1 MMRCKGVYRYE
12 MNLNGLE
19 SLETGDTCIHVT
31 EGCRKAGRTKIG
43 CFLMKFREWFK
54 VMPE

>member
-19 SLETGDTCIHVT
+19 GLETGDMYTRDT
-31 EGCRKAGRTKIG
+31 
-43 CFLMKFREWFK
+43 
-54 VMPE
+54 